1 VAEDPM
7 NPPPRGPSQGSAGAG
22 QLELS
27 IALSENENTRA
38 VLDGRIAPDAI
49 KLHATALH
57 PSEMFWRQ
65 LKFAEF
71 DVSEMSMSSL
81 TIATSQG
88 PTPWV
93 MIPVFTTR
101 EFFHLRALVRVAS
114 GIKTPADLKGKRVG
128 VPEYQ
133 QTAAIWGR
141 GVLQHEFGVHP
152 REIEWHMERTP
163 ETSHGGSTGFKPPE
177 GVTVNRIPISTN
189 IGEMM
194 IKGEL
199 DATLLYLT
207 HANLVDRSRIDL
219 SKDDRF
225 RLLFDRKVEGPRY
238 FGKTGIYQINHGMVI
253 RRSIHE
259 RYPWAALNIYN
270 AFVQARADVLR
281 ARDTALHRHYEP
293 GLIGDEVRKALAAD
307 PLVYGVKAN
316 RHVLETITQYVHE
329 QGLSQR
335 RVALEEMFASST
347 MDL

>member
-1 VAEDPM
+1 MV
-7 NPPPRGPSQGSAGAG
+7 
-22 QLELS
+22 
-27 IALSENENTRA
+27 
-38 VLDGRIAPDAI
+38 
-49 KLHATALH
+49 H

-81 TIATSQG
+81 TIATAQG

-93 MIPVFTTR
+93 AIPVFTTR

-114 GIKTPADLKGKRVG
+114 GIKQPADLKGKRVG

-163 ETSHGGSTGFKPPE
+163 EMSHGGATAFKPPE
-177 GVTVNRIPISTN
+177 GVTIHRIPLSTN

-194 IKGEL
+194 VRGEL

-207 HANLVDRSRIDL
+207 NPNLVDRSRIDL

-225 RLLFDRKVEGPRY
+225 RPLFDRKAEGPRY
-238 FGKTGIYQINHGMVI
+238 YAKTGIYQINHGMVI
-253 RRSIHE
+253 RRSLHE
-259 RYPWAALNIYN
+259 RYPFAAINIYN
-270 AFVQARADVLR
+270 AFARARAEVIR

-293 GLIGDEVRKALAAD
+293 GLIGDDVRRALATD
-307 PLVYGVKAN
+307 PMAYGVKTN
-316 RHVLETITQYVHE
+316 RKVLETITQYVHE
-329 QGLSQR
+329 QGLTAR
-335 RVALEEMFASST
+335 RIGLEELFAPST
-347 MDL
+347 LDL

>member
-1 VAEDPM
+1 M
-7 NPPPRGPSQGSAGAG
+7 NPPPREPSRGGGGAG
-22 QLELS
+22 KLELS

-38 VLDGRIAPDAI
+38 ILDGRIQPDAI
-49 KLHATALH
+49 RLHPTALH

-81 TIATSQG
+81 TIATSKG
-88 PTPWV
+88 PTQWV

-101 EFFHLRALVRVAS
+101 EFFHLRILVRVAS
-114 GIKTPADLKGKRVG
+114 GIEKPADLKGKRVG

-152 REIEWHMERTP
+152 REIEWHMERTA
-163 ETSHGGSTGFKPPE
+163 ETSHGGSTGFKPPD
-177 GVTVNRIPISTN
+177 GVTVHRIPLATN

-194 IKGEL
+194 VKGEL
-199 DATLLYLT
+199 DATLLYLA
-207 HANLVDRSRIDL
+207 HNNLVDRRRADL
-219 SKDDRF
+219 FRDDRF

-238 FGKTGIYQINHGMVI
+238 FKKTGIYQINHGMVI

-270 AFVQARADVLR
+270 AFVQARAEVLR
-281 ARDTALHRHYEP
+281 ARDNALHRHYEP
-293 GLIGDEVRKALAAD
+293 GLIGDEVRSALATD
-307 PLVYGVKAN
+307 PMVYGVKSN
-316 RHVLETITQYVHE
+316 RKVLETVTQYVHE
-329 QGLSQR
+329 QGLSPR
-335 RVALEEMFASST
+335 RVGLEELFAPST

>member
-1 VAEDPM
+1 MTAA
-7 NPPPRGPSQGSAGAG
+7 R
-22 QLELS
+22 LELS

-38 VLDGRIAPDAI
+38 ILDGRIAPDGI
-49 KLHATALH
+49 KFHATALH

-81 TIATSQG
+81 TIATARG

-93 MIPVFTTR
+93 AIPVFTTR

-114 GIKTPADLKGKRVG
+114 GIAAPAGLRGKRVG

-152 REIEWHMERTP
+152 REIEWFMERTP
-163 ETSHGGSTGFKPPE
+163 ETSHGGSTGFKPPD
-177 GVTVNRIPISTN
+177 GVTVRQIPQTTN

-194 IKGEL
+194 VRGEL

-207 HANLVDRSRIDL
+207 HNNLVDRSRIDL
-219 SKDDRF
+219 AKDARF
-225 RLLFDRKVEGPRY
+225 RPLFDRAAEARRY
-238 FGKTGIYQINHGMVI
+238 YAKTGIYQINHGMVI
-253 RRSIHE
+253 RRSLLE
-259 RYPWAALNIYN
+259 RHPWAALNIFN
-270 AFVQARADVLR
+270 AFAGARAEVIR
-281 ARDTALHRHYEP
+281 ARDNALRRHFEP
-293 GLIGDEVRKALAAD
+293 GLIGDDVKQVLASD
-307 PLVYGVKAN
+307 PMVYGVTPN
-316 RHVLETITQYVHE
+316 RKVLETITQYVHE
-329 QGLSQR
+329 QGLTAR
-335 RVALEEMFASST
+335 RVGLEEMFAPST

>member
-1 VAEDPM
+1 MQRTP
-7 NPPPRGPSQGSAGAG
+7 AGK
-22 QLELS
+22 LELS
-27 IALSENENTRA
+27 IALSRNENTQA
-38 VLDGRIAPDAI
+38 ILDGRIAPDAI
-49 KLHATALH
+49 TLHPTALH

-65 LKFAEF
+65 LKFVEF

-88 PTPWV
+88 PTQWV
-93 MIPVFTTR
+93 AIPVFTTR

-114 GIKTPADLKGKRVG
+114 GIEKPADLKGKRVG

-152 REIEWHMERTP
+152 RDIEWHMERTP
-163 ETSHGGSTGFKPPE
+163 ETSHGGSTGFKAPD
-177 GVTVNRIPISTN
+177 GVTVHQIPASTN

-194 IKGEL
+194 VKGEL

-207 HANLVDRSRIDL
+207 DPNLVDRSRIDL

-225 RLLFDRKVEGPRY
+225 RPLFDRKAEGPRY
-238 FGKTGIYQINHGMVI
+238 FKKTGIYQINHGMVI

-259 RYPWAALNIYN
+259 RYPWAALNIFS
-270 AFVQARADVLR
+270 AFAKARAEVVR
-281 ARDTALHRHYEP
+281 ARDTALHQHYEP
-293 GLIGDEVRKALAAD
+293 GLIGDDVRKALSTD
-307 PLVYGVKAN
+307 PMAYGVKSS
-316 RHVLETITQYVHE
+316 RKVLETVTQYVHE
-329 QGLSQR
+329 QGLAQR
-335 RVALEEMFASST
+335 RVALEEIFAPST

>member
-1 VAEDPM
+1 MTEKL
-7 NPPPRGPSQGSAGAG
+7 Q
-22 QLELS
+22 LS
-27 IALSENENTRA
+27 IALSDNENTRPI
-38 VLDGRIAPDAI
+38 LDGRIQPDGI
-49 KLHATALH
+49 RLYPTALH

-71 DVSEMSMSSL
+71 DVSEMSMSSM
-81 TIATSQG
+81 TVATAKG

-101 EFFHLRALVRVAS
+101 EFFHLRALVRIAS
-114 GIKTPADLKGKRVG
+114 GIETPGDLRGKRVG

-152 REIEWHMERTP
+152 REIEWLMERTP
-163 ETSHGGSTGFKPPE
+163 EMSHGGATDFEPPE
-177 GVTVNRIPISTN
+177 GVTVNRIPLSTN

-194 IKGEL
+194 VKGEL

-207 HANLVDRSRIDL
+207 HANLVDRSRIEL
-219 SKDDRF
+219 AKDDRF
-225 RLLFDRKVEGPRY
+225 RPLFDRKTEGPRY
-238 FGKTGIYQINHGMVI
+238 FAKTGLYPINHGLVI

-259 RYPWAALNIYN
+259 RHPWAALNIYN
-270 AFVQARADVLR
+270 AFVKARAEVLR

-293 GLIGDEVRKALAAD
+293 GLIGDDVRRALAAD
-307 PLVYGVKAN
+307 TMAYGVKAN
-316 RHVLETITQYVHE
+316 RQVLETITQYVHE
-329 QGLSQR
+329 QGLSPR
-335 RVALEEMFASST
+335 RVALEELFAPAA

>member
-1 VAEDPM
+1 MSDTK
-7 NPPPRGPSQGSAGAG
+7 
-22 QLELS
+22 LELS
-27 IALSENENTRA
+27 IALSRNENTQA
-38 VLDGRIAPDAI
+38 ILDGEFMPDGI
-49 KLHATALH
+49 KLYPTALH

-88 PTPWV
+88 PTPWIA
-93 MIPVFTTR
+93 IPVFTTR

-114 GIKTPADLKGKRVG
+114 GITKPEDLKGKRVG

-152 REIEWHMERTP
+152 RDIEWHMERTP
-163 ETSHGGSTGFKPPE
+163 ETSHGGATGFKAPD
-177 GVTVNRIPISTN
+177 GVTVHQIPASTN

-194 IKGEL
+194 VKGEL

-207 HANLVDRSRIDL
+207 NPNLVDRSRIDL

-225 RLLFDRKVEGPRY
+225 RPLFDHKTEGARY
-238 FGKTGIYQINHGMVI
+238 FKKTGIYQINHGMVI
-253 RRSIHE
+253 RRSLHE
-259 RYPWAALNIYN
+259 RYPWAALNIFN
-270 AFVQARADVLR
+270 AFRKARAAVLT

-293 GLIGDEVRKALAAD
+293 GLIGDDVRKALATD
-307 PLVYGVKAN
+307 PMVYGVTSN
-316 RHVLETITQYVHE
+316 RNVLETITQYVHE
-329 QGLSQR
+329 QGLAKR
-335 RVALEEMFASST
+335 RVPLQEIFAPST

>member
-1 VAEDPM
+1 MQRTP
-7 NPPPRGPSQGSAGAG
+7 AGK
-22 QLELS
+22 LELS
-27 IALSENENTRA
+27 IALSRNENTQA
-38 VLDGRIAPDAI
+38 ILDGRIAPDAI
-49 KLHATALH
+49 TLHPTALH

-88 PTPWV
+88 PTQWV
-93 MIPVFTTR
+93 AIPVFTTR

-114 GIKTPADLKGKRVG
+114 GIEKPADLKGKRVG

-152 REIEWHMERTP
+152 RDIEWHMERTP
-163 ETSHGGSTGFKPPE
+163 ETSHGGSTGFKAPD
-177 GVTVNRIPISTN
+177 GVTVHQIPASTN

-194 IKGEL
+194 VKGEL

-207 HANLVDRSRIDL
+207 DPNLVDRSRIDL

-225 RLLFDRKVEGPRY
+225 RPLFDRKAEGPRY
-238 FGKTGIYQINHGMVI
+238 FKKTGIYQINHGMVI

-259 RYPWAALNIYN
+259 RYPWAALNIFS
-270 AFVQARADVLR
+270 AFAKARAEVVR
-281 ARDTALHRHYEP
+281 ARDTALHQHYEP
-293 GLIGDEVRKALAAD
+293 GLIGDDVRKALSTD
-307 PLVYGVKAN
+307 PMAYGVKSS
-316 RHVLETITQYVHE
+316 RKVLETVTQYVHE
-329 QGLSQR
+329 QGLAQR
-335 RVALEEMFASST
+335 RVALEEIFAPST

>member
-1 VAEDPM
+1 MPDDPM
-7 NPPPRGPSQGSAGAG
+7 NPPPRAQSRTHSASDK
-22 QLELS
+22 LELS
-27 IALSENENTRA
+27 IALSENENTRG
-38 VLDGRIAPDAI
+38 VLDGSFQPDAI
-49 KLHATALH
+49 TLRATALH

-81 TIATSQG
+81 TIATSKA
-88 PTPWV
+88 PTEWV
-93 MIPVFTTR
+93 AIPVFTTR
-101 EFFHLRALVRVAS
+101 EFFHLRILVRPAA
-114 GIKTPADLKGKRVG
+114 GIEKPADLKGKRVG

-152 REIEWHMERTP
+152 RDMTFFMERTP
-163 ETSHGGSTGFKPPE
+163 ETSHGGATGFKAPD
-177 GVTVNRIPISTN
+177 GVTVHQIPATTN

-194 IKGEL
+194 AKGEL

-219 SKDDRF
+219 SKDSRVKP
-225 RLLFDRKVEGPRY
+225 LFDRAAEGKRY
-238 FGKTGIYQINHGMVI
+238 FAKTGIYQINHGMVI

-270 AFVQARADVLR
+270 AFARARADVIKT
-281 ARDTALHRHYEP
+281 RDDALHRHYEP
-293 GLIGDEVRKALAAD
+293 GLIGDDVRRALATDTMA
-307 PLVYGVKAN
+307 YGVNGN
-316 RHVLETITQYVHE
+316 RKVLETITQYVHE

-335 RVALEEMFASST
+335 RVGLEEMFAPST

>member
-1 VAEDPM
+1 MSDTK
-7 NPPPRGPSQGSAGAG
+7 
-22 QLELS
+22 LELS

-49 KLHATALH
+49 KLHPTALH

-88 PTPWV
+88 PTQWV
-93 MIPVFTTR
+93 ALPVFTTR
-101 EFFHLRALVRVAS
+101 EFFHLRILVRVAS
-114 GIKTPADLKGKRVG
+114 GIEKPADLKGKRVG

-152 REIEWHMERTP
+152 REMEFFMERTP
-163 ETSHGGSTGFKPPE
+163 ETSHGGSTGFKAPE
-177 GVTVNRIPISTN
+177 GVTVHQIPPTTN

-194 IKGEL
+194 VRGEL

-207 HANLVDRSRIDL
+207 NSNLVDRSRIDL
-219 SKDDRF
+219 FNDIRF
-225 RLLFDRKVEGPRY
+225 KPLFDRAAESNRY
-238 FGKTGIYQINHGMVI
+238 FAKTGIYQINHGMVI
-253 RRSIHE
+253 RRSILE

-270 AFVQARADVLR
+270 AFAEARAEVIR
-281 ARDTALHRHYEP
+281 ARDTALHRHFEP
-293 GLIGDEVRKALAAD
+293 GLIGDDVRRALATD
-307 PLVYGVKAN
+307 PMAYGVKGN
-316 RHVLETITQYVHE
+316 HKVLETITQYVHE
-329 QGLSQR
+329 QGLTER
-335 RVALEEMFASST
+335 RVALEEMFAAST

>member
-1 VAEDPM
+1 MTDT
-7 NPPPRGPSQGSAGAG
+7 R
-22 QLELS
+22 LELS

-38 VLDGRIAPDAI
+38 ILDGRISPDAI
-49 KLHATALH
+49 KLHPTALH

-88 PTPWV
+88 QTPWV
-93 MIPVFTTR
+93 AIPVFTTR
-101 EFFHLRALVRVAS
+101 EFFHLRILVRAAA
-114 GIKTPADLKGKRVG
+114 GIEKPADLKGKRVG

-152 REIEWHMERTP
+152 REMEFFMERTP
-163 ETSHGGSTGFKPPE
+163 ETSHGGATGFKAPD
-177 GVTVNRIPISTN
+177 GVTVHQIPATTN

-194 IKGEL
+194 VRGEL

-207 HANLVDRSRIDL
+207 NPNLVDRSRIDL
-219 SKDDRF
+219 SKDPHIKP
-225 RLLFDRKVEGPRY
+225 LFDRAAEGKRY
-238 FGKTGIYQINHGMVI
+238 FAKTGIYQINHGMVI
-253 RRSIHE
+253 RRSIFE

-270 AFVQARADVLR
+270 AFAEARANVIR

-293 GLIGDEVRKALAAD
+293 GLIGDDVRRVLATD
-307 PLVYGVKAN
+307 PMAYGVTGSRK
-316 RHVLETITQYVHE
+316 VLETVTQYVHE
-329 QGLSQR
+329 QGLTSR
-335 RVALEEMFASST
+335 RVALDEMFAPST
-347 MDL
+347 MEL

>member
-1 VAEDPM
+1 MTAA
-7 NPPPRGPSQGSAGAG
+7 N
-22 QLELS
+22 LELS
-27 IALSENENTRA
+27 IALSDNENTRA
-38 VLDGRIAPDAI
+38 VLDGRIAPDGI
-49 KLHATALH
+49 RLIPTALH

-81 TIATSQG
+81 TIATAQG

-93 MIPVFTTR
+93 AIPVFTTR

-114 GIKTPADLKGKRVG
+114 GIAAPADLRGKRVG

-141 GVLQHEFGVHP
+141 GVLQHEFGVHA

-163 ETSHGGSTGFKPPE
+163 DMSHGGATAFKPPE
-177 GVTVNRIPISTN
+177 GVTIHRIPLASN

-194 IKGEL
+194 VRGEL

-207 HANLVDRSRIDL
+207 NPNLVDRSRIDL

-225 RLLFDRKVEGPRY
+225 RPLFERKVEGPRY
-238 FGKTGIYQINHGMVI
+238 YAKTGIYQINHGMVI
-253 RRSIHE
+253 RRSLHE
-259 RYPWAALNIYN
+259 RYPWAAINIYN
-270 AFVQARADVLR
+270 AFARARAEVTR

-293 GLIGDEVRKALAAD
+293 GLIGDDVRRALATD
-307 PLVYGVKAN
+307 PMGYGVKGN
-316 RHVLETITQYVHE
+316 RTVLETITQYVHE
-329 QGLSQR
+329 QGLAAR
-335 RVALEEMFASST
+335 RVGLEELFAAST
-347 MDL
+347 LDL

>member
-1 VAEDPM
+1 MP
-7 NPPPRGPSQGSAGAG
+7 GK
-22 QLELS
+22 LELS
-27 IALSENENTRA
+27 IALSNNENTRA
-38 VLDGRIAPDAI
+38 ILDGRIEPDGI
-49 KLHATALH
+49 RLHATALH

-71 DVSEMSMSSL
+71 DVSEMSMSSM
-81 TIATSQG
+81 TIATAKG

-114 GIKTPADLKGKRVG
+114 GIWKPADLRGKRLG

-152 REIEWHMERTP
+152 REVEWHMERTP
-163 ETSHGGSTGFKPPE
+163 EMSHGGATGFDPPE
-177 GVTVNRIPISTN
+177 GVTVNRIPLSTN

-194 IKGEL
+194 VRGEL
-199 DATLLYLT
+199 DATLLYLIDR
-207 HANLVDRSRIDL
+207 NLVDRSRIDL

-225 RLLFDRKVEGPRY
+225 RPLFDRKAEAARY
-238 FGKTGIYQINHGMVI
+238 FKKTGIYQINHGLVI

-259 RYPWAALNIYN
+259 RHPWAALNIYN
-270 AFVQARADVLR
+270 AFVKVRAEVLR

-293 GLIGDEVRKALAAD
+293 SLIGDDVRRALETDTMA
-307 PLVYGVKAN
+307 YGVKAN
-316 RHVLETITQYVHE
+316 RKVLETVTQYVHE
-329 QGLSQR
+329 QGLTPR
-335 RVALEEMFASST
+335 RVALEELFAPAA